1 MRHRKKYSKLGLTT
15 NQRKALLK
23 GLTISLLEHGAI
35 VTTKARA
42 KQLRSYVE
50 RIITKVKKE
59 DEAHARR
66 LVFKKL
72 QSKEA
77 VKKLFDEY
85 KDEFVNRQGGYT
97 RIHLLANRAGDAA
110 EMARISLILS
120 APVEAEVEVETEK
133 TEKPETKAEKPAKK
147 AKKAEAKPAKI
158 ETPVETKT
166 ESKTT
171 ENETKAEEPTKKTEK
186 AAAEAKVKA
195 EKPTK
200 KPAEKPKK
208 KAKEKINPVVNDQ
221 KAE

>member
-42 KQLRSYVE
+42 KQLRAYVE

-72 QSKEA
+72 QSKIA

-85 KDEFVNRQGGYT
+85 KEEFVDRPGGYT

-110 EMARISLILS
+110 EMARISLILGT
-120 APVEAEVEVETEK
+120 PVDEEAEVETEQ
-133 TEKPETKAEKPAKK
+133 PEAKAEKPAKKATK
-147 AKKAEAKPAKI
+147 AKKAEAKPAKA
-158 ETPVETKT
+158 ETPEEAEV
-166 ESKTT
+166 
-171 ENETKAEEPTKKTEK
+171 KAKPAKSEP
-186 AAAEAKVKA
+186 KA
-195 EKPTK
+195 EKPV
-200 KPAEKPKK
+200 K
-208 KAKEKINPVVNDQ
+208 KAKKAEPKAKAPVSDQ

>member
-85 KDEFVNRQGGYT
+85 KEDFVNRQGGYT

-120 APVEAEVEVETEK
+120 APVEAEVEVK
-133 TEKPETKAEKPAKK
+133 TEKPETKTEKPANK
-147 AKKAEAKPAKI
+147 AKKAEAKPAKV
-158 ETPVETKT
+158 ETPVETKAG
-166 ESKTT
+166 SKATK
-171 ENETKAEEPTKKTEK
+171 NETKAEMPTKKTEK
-186 AAAEAKVKA
+186 AEVKA
-195 EKPTK
+195 KTTVEKPAK
-200 KPAEKPKK
+200 KPSEKPKK
-208 KAKEKINPVVNDQ
+208 PKEKINPVTNDQ